1 MKPRDLFGLAVRILG
16 LVFLYLGLKDLPML
30 LDVPALMSGDKSDI
44 IAAVLPVAF
53 NLAVA
58 CWLLRSSVFL
68 RWAYPETPKIQ
79 EHFHPPVER
88 AASAAQTAQPQ
99 SKDLDTAEKK
109 LASLL
114 AKPKDDRA
122 G

>member
-1 MKPRDLFGLAVRILG
+1 MKPRDLFGLTVRILG
-16 LVFLYLGLKDLPML
+16 LIFLYLGLKDMPML

-44 IAAVLPVAF
+44 IAAILPVTF

-58 CWLLRSSVFL
+58 CWLMRGTLL
-68 RWAYPETPKIQ
+68 IRWAYPEATRIPDYP
-79 EHFHPPVER
+79 HSTAER
-88 AASAAQTAQPQ
+88 AAASHPVQPQ
-99 SKDLDTAEKK
+99 PKDFDSAEKK

>member
-1 MKPRDLFGLAVRILG
+1 MKPRDLFGLAVRLLG
-16 LVFLYLGLKDLPML
+16 LVFLYLGLKDMPML

-58 CWLLRSSVFL
+58 CWLLRGTL
-68 RWAYPETPKIQ
+68 LIRWAYPEAPRTPDYS
-79 EHFHPPVER
+79 HPPAER
-88 AASAAQTAQPQ
+88 AAATQPIQ
-99 SKDLDTAEKK
+99 SQAKDLDAAEKK